1 MFIIISGIC
10 IFYGVT
16 KHKYTELT
24 VVLLFLSGGL
34 VFTLI
39 EYLVHRYIYHIKPNG
54 PRTERFSY
62 TAHGVHHDYPKD
74 KSRLAMPPLLAI
86 VVAGVFF
93 LLYKLMMGTYVYGF
107 LAGFLMGYAG
117 YLCVH
122 YSVHAF
128 KVPKNFLKIL
138 WHHHAIHH
146 YREPNKAFGVSSP
159 LWDMIFGTMPTK
171 NFQNTDKKSG
181 EYID

>member
-16 KHKYTELT
+16 EHKYTELT
-24 VVLLFLSGGL
+24 VTLLFLSGML

-54 PRTERFSY
+54 PRMERFSY

-74 KSRLAMPPLLAI
+74 KLRLAMPPLLAL

-107 LAGFLMGYAG
+107 LAGFLMGYAT

-128 KVPKNFLKIL
+128 KVPNNFLKIL
-138 WHHHAIHH
+138 WYHHAIHH

-159 LWDMIFGTMPTK
+159 LWDMVFGTMPTK
-171 NFQNTDKKSG
+171 NFRNRNKRSN